1 MERTVLEERENKTG
15 SGMTEREFLISIIP
29 QIAELIVYLE
39 NLTVS
44 EREDIKA
51 EMLRACDNRPDAYRT
66 MNNMWLI
73 IEAQLENICE

>member
-39 NLTVS
+39 NL
-44 EREDIKA
+44 
-51 EMLRACDNRPDAYRT
+51 P
-66 MNNMWLI
+66 
-73 IEAQLENICE
+73 

>member
-1 MERTVLEERENKTG
+1 
-15 SGMTEREFLISIIP
+15 
-29 QIAELIVYLE
+29 LIVYLE

-66 MNNMWLI
+66 MNKMWLI